1 MLNNISFTAEP
12 GKTTAIIG
20 STGSGKSTVINLIP
34 RFYDVTEGEI
44 LVDGVNVKDVTQND
58 LRSIIGF
65 VPQKG
70 ILFSGTIES
79 NIKYSD
85 ENMADDRMVAAAEI
99 AQATEFINSKEKK
112 YNSEIAQGGS
122 NVSGGQKQRLS
133 IARAIAKDPEIFIL
147 MIVFSIRL

>member
-1 MLNNISFTAEP
+1 MMLQ
-12 GKTTAIIG
+12 K
-20 STGSGKSTVINLIP
+20 
-34 RFYDVTEGEI
+34 GEI
-44 LVDGVNVKDVTQND
+44 LVDGVNVKDVTKND

-112 YNSEIAQGGS
+112 YNSEIAQGGEVMFQEDRN
-122 NVSGGQKQRLS
+122 NVCL
-133 IARAIAKDPEIFIL
+133 
-147 MIVFSIRL
+147 